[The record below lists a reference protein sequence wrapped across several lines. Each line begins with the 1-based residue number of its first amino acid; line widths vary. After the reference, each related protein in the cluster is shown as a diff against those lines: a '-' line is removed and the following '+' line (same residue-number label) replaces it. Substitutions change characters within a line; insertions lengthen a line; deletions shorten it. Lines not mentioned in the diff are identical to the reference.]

1 MVFLS
6 VAMVSGSIFIMMLM
20 LKFELL
26 HQDFTSLAHHHLL
39 VCCALVHGFLPVLA
53 GAFAFVW

>member
-26 HQDFTSLAHHHLL
+26 HQDFTSLAHPHLL
-39 VCCALVHGFLPVLA
+39 VCSALVHGFFPVLT